1 MTATHRIRLYAVVLA
16 ALVVLFVIG
25 AILGPQRGRSPGAVF
40 PGLEEA
46 AVQQVEI
53 SSGTISVT
61 VRRQAQSWV
70 IDEGGRQYP
79 ARSDRLESFLNEI
92 VASRLVRRITANE
105 SLWPDFGVTD
115 EEGSRLALRSGASGG
130 SDELRVTV
138 WGDSAAEPGLSY
150 LRLDEAPDVYA
161 SDGELQF
168 YLRQPVSYWSYLR
181 VLPEDVSH
189 SDVIALSSSVDV
201 QLGENERLSASYV
214 LDREVAGQSAAE
226 DMAQGAEDLWVS
238 RDRAGTTGA
247 TEPLDGGA
255 VVRLLREVVDL
266 VGSGFS
272 REARSAPLPVVGT
285 IEVALSDGREYSV
298 EILES
303 ADGFVCQ
310 AAGPALPGDPFG
322 GLVYELA
329 AAKVRRLFPELSE
342 LTAR

>member
-1 MTATHRIRLYAVVLA
+1 MIAARRIRLYAVVLA
-16 ALVVLFVIG
+16 VLVVLFVIG

-92 VASRLVRRITANE
+92 VASRLVRQITANE
-105 SLWPDFGVTD
+105 SLWADFGVTD

-130 SDELRVTV
+130 SDELRMTV

-150 LRLDEAPDVYA
+150 LRFDEAPDVYA

-181 VLPEDVSH
+181 VLPENVGY

-214 LDREVAGQSAAE
+214 LDREVAGQSAV
-226 DMAQGAEDLWVS
+226 DVAQGAEDLWVS
-238 RDRAGTTGA
+238 RDPAGTTGA
-247 TEPLDGGA
+247 TEPLDGDA

-266 VGSGFS
+266 VGSDFS
-272 REARSAPLPVVGT
+272 LETRSAPLPVVGT

-298 EILES
+298 EILQS
-303 ADGFVCQ
+303 ADGFICQ
-310 AAGPALPGDPFG
+310 AAGRALPGDPFG
-322 GLVYELA
+322 GLVYELT